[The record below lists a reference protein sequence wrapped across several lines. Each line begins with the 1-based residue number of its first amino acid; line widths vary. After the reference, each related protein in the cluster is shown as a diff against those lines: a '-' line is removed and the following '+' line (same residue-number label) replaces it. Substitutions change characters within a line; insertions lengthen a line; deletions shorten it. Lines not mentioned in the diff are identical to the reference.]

1 MKRAPA
7 RVMAGTTVAAL
18 AAGLSLAACSSSPPA
33 RDVRACHMAAGDLN
47 ANDTSV
53 NDYAAASAV
62 AVSPQLSSDLS
73 SIGQSLGAVAS
84 EPGALAGNLEAQAN
98 VAIRAAGRICTQ
110 DGVAWPAGDSM
121 KPRAGLTNVC
131 SDHVHITVRVP
142 GLASRTDGRTGPS
155 CRIDSNKVLSRY
167 AACC

>member
-33 RDVRACHMAAGDLN
+33 RDVRACHMAVGDLN

-110 DGVAWPAGDSM
+110 DGVAWPAGDS
-121 KPRAGLTNVC
+121 
-131 SDHVHITVRVP
+131 
-142 GLASRTDGRTGPS
+142 
-155 CRIDSNKVLSRY
+155 
-167 AACC
+167 